1 MEKSSTLS
9 PVKQA
14 LLEQRLKRASHK
26 RIRRPEISRRPD
38 RDFAPLS
45 FTQHQMWVI
54 DQITPGNPAYNMPY
68 GYRIKGRI
76 GCSGAGSERK

>member
-1 MEKSSTLS
+1 MRQSSMLS

-26 RIRRPEISRRPD
+26 RLRRPEIPRRPD

-45 FTQHQMWVI
+45 FTQRQMWMI
-54 DQITPGNPAYNMPY
+54 DQMTPGNPAYNVPV
-68 GYRIKGRI
+68 RISDQGCI
-76 GCSGAGSERK
+76 GCGGAGSKLQ